1 MEKPSKDKGSHATSR
16 RPVHHD
22 TWDSQQSV
30 QSDNNAATFSKLS
43 LADKK
48 RIQLARALIYDPEI
62 LVINSPTTFFDKDE
76 HEFILSV
83 LRAFVNNRGLGEN
96 PSTRHLRRPS
106 QSRAPQ
112 LENPNSVSAR

>member
-1 MEKPSKDKGSHATSR
+1 MEKPSKDKGSDATSR

-48 RIQLARALIYDPEI
+48 RIQLARALIFDPEI
-62 LVINSPTTFFDKDE
+62 LVINSPTTFFDTDE

-83 LRAFVNNRGLGEN
+83 LRSFVNNRGLGEN